1 MLCFC
6 VPTLSPVEASPVAL
20 QGALGNLVRNSGA
33 LVPELL
39 SRGAPEALL
48 RCVRE
53 HSVAAAALPRHGTPA
68 DGSSRIALFSLGN
81 LCSHA
86 TCRARLHALGLKDVA
101 ASLAAAPPDSTT
113 GKYAQR
119 VLTKLGAHA

>member
-1 MLCFC
+1 MFVSL
-6 VPTLSPVEASPVAL
+6 VPLTLVPPVATK
-20 QGALGNLVRNSGA
+20 GALGNLVRNSGA

-53 HSVAAAALPRHGTPA
+53 HSVATAALPRHGTPA

-86 TCRARLHALGLKDVA
+86 TCRARLLALGLKDVA